1 MNEEKKITAEDMERH
16 LANKYLNPE
25 WVFLKQVRS
34 STGSANRIADG
45 MAFNMYQST
54 GYEILGFE
62 IKVSRSDWL
71 SELKHMGK
79 SNEIMTYC
87 DKWFLVVPDANI
99 VKEGELPKNWGL
111 LVLKD
116 GELRQKVR
124 PTPQKPEPIPLA
136 FMASI
141 LRRNSNVMRA
151 LELSYVKRE
160 SIKAEI
166 EQARKDGYES
176 GRGYNGKRT
185 EEELE
190 RVRGVLHAFEEA
202 SGIDLARW
210 VGIPQARTIGK
221 YVKLTMHLNENT
233 IDYDI
238 KRMEGTIKS
247 ISSAIADMK
256 VIKNDLGKT
265 HE

>member
-1 MNEEKKITAEDMERH
+1 MNDEKKITAEDMERY
-16 LANKYLNPE
+16 LANKYFNPE

-34 STGSANRIADG
+34 STGTASRIADG

-141 LRRNSNVMRA
+141 LRRNADVMKN
-151 LELSYVKRE
+151 LEYNYVKKE
-160 SIKAEI
+160 NIKAEI

-176 GRGYNGKRT
+176 GRGYDGKHT
-185 EEELE
+185 EKELE
-190 RVRGVLHAFEEA
+190 RVKAVLNAFQEA
-202 SGIDLARW
+202 SGVDLARW
-210 VGIPQARTIGK
+210 VSIPEAKLMGK
-221 YVKLTMHLNENT
+221 YFKLAMHLNENT
-233 IDYDI
+233 INGDI
-238 KRMEGTIKS
+238 KRMEGTMKS

-256 VIKNDLGKT
+256 VIQNDLGKT